1 MRIMYW
7 SLSVG
12 LQVRRLSEVEEGEED
27 QEGTFVVHVDPQF
40 VGPRQDGVPR
50 LMRVGEFAEMMGWA
64 AGPSRPAIF
73 GGRLKRNSN
82 RRNRR

>member
-12 LQVRRLSEVEEGEED
+12 LQVRKVLGVGDGEEG
-27 QEGTFVVHVDPQF
+27 QEHTFVVHVDPQF

-50 LMRVGEFAEMMGWA
+50 LMRVSEFAEMMGWA

>member
-1 MRIMYW
+1 M
-7 SLSVG
+7 G
-12 LQVRRLSEVEEGEED
+12 LQVRRFSGVEEGEED

-64 AGPSRPAIF
+64 
-73 GGRLKRNSN
+73 GRLFSGAASSETRIGGTGDELEC
-82 RRNRR
+82 